1 MSTNQSVFK
10 DEQKYI
16 ARTQKIPYYPIAF
29 EKGDGALLYDFD
41 GNKYIDFL
49 ASACSANLGHG
60 NVEIAD
66 AVYEQMKN
74 LTQYTLAYFN
84 SAPPVQ
90 LAESL
95 CEIAPIKGEKKVL
108 YSATGSASIDAAI
121 KIARAYTKR
130 SGLISMQEAYH
141 GSTFGAI
148 SISALSN
155 NMRKGFGPLIPDVH
169 YFSYPSKDK
178 DWKTCI
184 KEMEYAFVHY
194 LPPEEVAAIFIEPI
208 AGDAGIVIPPKE
220 WVQALREMCD
230 QYGILLVVD
239 EIQQALC
246 RTGKWFAIE
255 NFDVEPDLIVMGKS
269 VGGGLPL
276 GAVIGKTDI
285 MNALEPP
292 AHLFTL
298 AGNTTVCTAGQK
310 NLEILKRIDANELS
324 IVRGEYL
331 KNKFESLK
339 EKYDFIG
346 EIRGL
351 GLSIG
356 VDIIDPETGGKN
368 NEATA
373 KICYYAI
380 KNGLLMIFLNQSTL
394 RVQPPLVIQESE
406 IDEAMQIINAAMNAY
421 ANGEIGDEVLEEI
434 AGW

>member
-1 MSTNQSVFK
+1 
-10 DEQKYI
+10 
-16 ARTQKIPYYPIAF
+16 
-29 EKGDGALLYDFD
+29 
-41 GNKYIDFL
+41 
-49 ASACSANLGHG
+49 
-60 NVEIAD
+60 
-66 AVYEQMKN
+66 
-74 LTQYTLAYFN
+74 
-84 SAPPVQ
+84 
-90 LAESL
+90 
-95 CEIAPIKGEKKVL
+95 
-108 YSATGSASIDAAI
+108 
-121 KIARAYTKR
+121 
-130 SGLISMQEAYH
+130 
-141 GSTFGAI
+141 
-148 SISALSN
+148 
-155 NMRKGFGPLIPDVH
+155 
-169 YFSYPSKDK
+169 
-178 DWKTCI
+178 
-184 KEMEYAFVHY
+184 
-194 LPPEEVAAIFIEPI
+194 
-208 AGDAGIVIPPKE
+208 
-220 WVQALREMCD
+220 
-230 QYGILLVVD
+230 
-239 EIQQALC
+239 
-246 RTGKWFAIE
+246 
-255 NFDVEPDLIVMGKS
+255 MGKS

-276 GAVIGKTDI
+276 GAVIGKTNI

-406 IDEAMQIINAAMNAY
+406 IDEAMQIIDAAMNAY